1 MAFCNN
7 CGNQLKGTERFCAA
21 CGADVS
27 AKTSSASTPS
37 VTPAPPPSAPPTP
50 APAAAGSGSFAAAP
64 PPPVHPGAPVVYPQ
78 GGPTPIPVAYVPPQA
93 PAAGQNKGLMGTAF
107 IVIVAAAIGWYFYNK
122 AHTTNPPTTN
132 TPPASQ
138 PGAPTNS
145 PPPSTGGNGGNTA
158 LIQQQQLDAQWQ
170 ASAGFIMVTAKW
182 TNSSTVNLATAV
194 MECDQ
199 YDANGTDLSQ
209 FRVTLN
215 GPTPANTWSSYSNVK
230 MGAVANGMTKLAC
243 RIAHVTP
250 TS

>member
-1 MAFCNN
+1 MRRRCFREDFFPIDAQRHPRAAAQHSTRADA
-7 CGNQLKGTERFCAA
+7 GSRARRFLRRR
-21 CGADVS
+21 
-27 AKTSSASTPS
+27 T
-37 VTPAPPPSAPPTP
+37 PPPHA
-50 APAAAGSGSFAAAP
+50 
-64 PPPVHPGAPVVYPQ
+64 GAPVVYPQ
-78 GGPTPIPVAYVPPQA
+78 GGPTHIPLAYVPPQA
-93 PAAGQNKGLMGTAF
+93 ASAQNKNGILGTVF
-107 IVIVAAAIGWYFYNK
+107 IVVIAAAIGYYFYNK
-122 AHTTNPPTTN
+122 THTTNPPATS

-145 PPPSTGGNGGNTA
+145 PPPSTGGTGGNTA

-170 ASAGFIMVTAKW
+170 ATAGFMMVTAKW

-199 YDANGTDLSQ
+199 YDANGTELSQ

-250 TS
+250 AS